1 VTVKS
6 LATGVAAIAA
16 IGAAATGVTLG
27 VIFNASAGA
36 VSAQVQ
42 PVVFGAPIPLDPG
55 APGVDVPTA
64 DQLLAVLNSL
74 QDPSVPFASKS
85 NLVEG
90 GVGGVEGHI
99 ADKELQKAAAK
110 GDLPLTFNI
119 ANIQPSGPAA
129 ASANVTATG
138 PRLAPT
144 TENLT
149 FGDQGGWKLSR
160 ASAMTLIES
169 VQSADG

>member
-1 VTVKS
+1 VTAKS
-6 LATGVAAIAA
+6 LATGVAALAA
-16 IGAAATGVTLG
+16 IGAAAAGVTSG
-27 VIFNASAGA
+27 VILDASASV
-36 VSAQVQ
+36 VSPGVQ
-42 PVVFGAPIPLDPG
+42 PVVFGAPVPLN
-55 APGVDVPTA
+55 PGVDVPTP
-64 DQLLAVLNSL
+64 DQLLTVLNSL

-90 GVGGVEGHI
+90 GVGGVEGHM

-119 ANIQPSGPAA
+119 TNIQPSGPAA

-149 FGDQGGWKLSR
+149 FVDQGGWKLSR

-169 VQSADG
+169 VQSAGD

>member
-6 LATGVAAIAA
+6 LATGVAAVAA
-16 IGAAATGVTLG
+16 VTSG
-27 VIFNASAGA
+27 VIFNAST
-36 VSAQVQ
+36 SFESRQVQ

-55 APGVDVPTA
+55 VPGADVPTA
-64 DQLLAVLNSL
+64 NQLLTVLNSL

-90 GVGGVEGHI
+90 GVGGVEGHL

-110 GDLPLTFNI
+110 GDLPLTFTI

-149 FGDQGGWKLSR
+149 FVDQGAWKLSR
-160 ASAMTLIES
+160 ASAMTLIDS
-169 VQSADG
+169 VQSAGG

>member
-1 VTVKS
+1 MTVKS
-6 LATGVAAIAA
+6 LATGVAAVAA
-16 IGAAATGVTLG
+16 VTSG
-27 VIFNASAGA
+27 VIFNASTSF
-36 VSAQVQ
+36 VSPQVQ

-55 APGVDVPTA
+55 APGADLPTA
-64 DQLLAVLNSL
+64 DQLLTVLNSL
-74 QDPSVPFASKS
+74 QNPSVPFASKS

-110 GDLPLTFNI
+110 GDLPLTFTI

-129 ASANVTATG
+129 ASANITATG

-149 FGDQGGWKLSR
+149 FVDQGGWKLSR
-160 ASAMTLIES
+160 ASAMTLIDS
-169 VQSADG
+169 VQSAGG